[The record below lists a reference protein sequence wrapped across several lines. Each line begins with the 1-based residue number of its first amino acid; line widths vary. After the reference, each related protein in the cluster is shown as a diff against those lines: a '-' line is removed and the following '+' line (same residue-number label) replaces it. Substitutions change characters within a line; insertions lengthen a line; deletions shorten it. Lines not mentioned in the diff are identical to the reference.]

1 MKHYLKLFY
10 KGSYMNPI
18 VEYVLF
24 CALLGSLTGI
34 CTYIE
39 KLRKSLECE
48 SAKLQT
54 LLVEIRD
61 KPGK

>member
-1 MKHYLKLFY
+1 
-10 KGSYMNPI
+10 MNPI

-24 CALLGSLTGI
+24 CALLGSVTGI
-34 CTYIE
+34 YTYIE
-39 KLRKSLECE
+39 KLRKSLESE
-48 SAKLQT
+48 SAKLQA